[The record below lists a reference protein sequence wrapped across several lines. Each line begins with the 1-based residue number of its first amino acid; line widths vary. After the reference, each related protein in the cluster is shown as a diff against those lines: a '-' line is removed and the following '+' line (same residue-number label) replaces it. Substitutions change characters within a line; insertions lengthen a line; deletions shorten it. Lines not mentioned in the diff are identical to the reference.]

1 MSTTPQPSTTGR
13 GAQFTRVVAIGGGLV
28 FLLPGLWA
36 FVAPESFFENAAMF
50 PPYNEHLIRDIGVFQ
65 LGLGAALLFAAF
77 LRDGMLAVLAG
88 ASVGAV
94 AHVVAHVIDR
104 DLGGNP
110 AVDIP
115 AFGIVAV
122 LLIAGALAR
131 SRVPRE

>member
-1 MSTTPQPSTTGR
+1 MSATRQPSTTGR
-13 GAQFTRVVAIGGGLV
+13 AARFARIVAIGGGLV

-36 FVAPESFFENAAMF
+36 FVAPESFFENAATF

-65 LGLGAALLFAAF
+65 LGLGSALLLAAF
-77 LRDGMLAVLAG
+77 LRDAMLAVLMG

-104 DLGGNP
+104 DLSGDP
-110 AVDIP
+110 AVDLP
-115 AFGIVAV
+115 AFGIVAL
-122 LLIAGALAR
+122 LLIAGAIAR

>member
-1 MSTTPQPSTTGR
+1 MGLRRAGVILRER
-13 GAQFTRVVAIGGGLV
+13 GDV
-28 FLLPGLWA
+28 
-36 FVAPESFFENAAMF
+36 

-65 LGLGAALLFAAF
+65 LGLGAALLLAAF

-88 ASVGAV
+88 ASVAAV

-110 AVDIP
+110 AVDLP
-115 AFGIVAV
+115 AFGIVAL

-131 SRVPRE
+131 SCVPRE